1 MNRDF
6 LKQVLAGQKKLLK
19 VNEARYINMPKY
31 DELSVKNIFP
41 RFRNDP
47 QVMLYLQD
55 EYPKDRYPDRQ
66 YFFTILNTVHADYVS

>member
-1 MNRDF
+1 VNRDF
-6 LKQVLAGQKKLLK
+6 LKAVLAGQKKLLK

-47 QVMLYLQD
+47 
-55 EYPKDRYPDRQ
+55 
-66 YFFTILNTVHADYVS
+66 